1 MKEKIAVYP
10 GSFDPI
16 TNGHLDIIQ
25 RGLTLFDKVIV
36 TVAVNP
42 SKNALFTIEERLE
55 MIRESVKGISNIEI
69 DTFEGLLIDYAAKR
83 KACAIL
89 RGLRAMSD
97 FEFEFQMAMMNR
109 RLSRDIQTVFLMTG
123 FRWFFISSS
132 AIKEVAHFGG
142 KIEGMVPEI
151 VCEKLKEKFK
161 SIKPA
166 KCRP

>member
-1 MKEKIAVYP
+1 MKEKIAIYP

-36 TVAVNP
+36 TIAVNP

-55 MIRESVKGISNIEI
+55 MIHESVKGIPNVEI

-83 KACAIL
+83 NACAIL

-109 RLSRDIQTVFLMTG
+109 RLNRDIQTVFLMTG

-132 AIKEVAHFGG
+132 AVKEVANFGG
-142 KIEGMVPEI
+142 NIEGLVPEI
-151 VCEKLKEKFK
+151 VNKKLKEKFK
-161 SIKPA
+161 K
-166 KCRP
+166 RYNT